1 MSHSPSAE
9 ERKIAVLVAA
19 MQDMHGEIE
28 AMLKKMQ
35 TAASAAIA
43 ASTGIAQAGAAVVP
57 AVTQATAQAV
67 ETGMVRA
74 FADVA
79 VPARGALEVAL
90 KPVVERFAQLE
101 RRTLQ
106 MEATARRAMTW
117 FSAKWIALTAAGFVA
132 MTAMAWA
139 AVGWQRSAV
148 NELTEQKTALEA
160 DIIAMQI
167 NAAELA
173 KKGGRIKITDCGGR
187 LCIVASKNQ
196 TGSFS
201 EWHGLWNDAKTG
213 QTMVIPNGY

>member
-67 ETGMVRA
+67 EAGIARA
-74 FADVA
+74 FVDVA
-79 VPARGALEVAL
+79 APARGALEAAL
-90 KPVVERFAQLE
+90 KPVIERFSQLE
-101 RRTLQ
+101 HRTLQ
-106 MEATARRAMTW
+106 MEATARQAMTW
-117 FSAKWIALTAAGFVA
+117 FSAKWIALAAGGFVA
-132 MTAMAWA
+132 MAATAWA

-148 NELTEQKTALEA
+148 AELTEQKTALEA

-187 LCIVASKNQ
+187 LCIIASKNQ
-196 TGSFS
+196 TGTFS
-201 EWHGLWNDAKTG
+201 DWHGLWNDAKTG